1 MGRSEVCHPTEEV
14 EVTIPECDEG
24 VPAEDDG
31 LAPVGG
37 FGELGEHDPSDTG
50 LKTMD
55 DTDEIEINL
64 SPTVINT
71 PIILCILITRIATG
85 H

>member
-1 MGRSEVCHPTEEV
+1 MCRSEVRHPTEEV
-14 EVTIPECDEG
+14 EVTIPESDEG

-37 FGELGEHDPSDTG
+37 FRELGEHDPSDAG
-50 LKTMD
+50 LDTID
-55 DTDEIEINL
+55 DTDGVEIDV

-71 PIILCILITRIATG
+71 PIILWILITRIATG

>member
-1 MGRSEVCHPTEEV
+1 MCRSKVRHPAEEV
-14 EVTIPECDEG
+14 EVTIPESDEG

-50 LKTMD
+50 LKTID
-55 DTDEIEINL
+55 DTDEVTIVV

>member
-37 FGELGEHDPSDTG
+37 FGEFGEHDPSDTG
-50 LKTMD
+50 L
-55 DTDEIEINL
+55 DTIDNKDGVTIVV

-71 PIILCILITRIATG
+71 PIIL
-85 H
+85 

>member
-1 MGRSEVCHPTEEV
+1 MCRSEVRHPTEEV
-14 EVTIPECDEG
+14 EVTIPESDEG

-50 LKTMD
+50 LD
-55 DTDEIEINL
+55 IIGV
-64 SPTVINT
+64 VIQME
-71 PIILCILITRIATG
+71 L
-85 H
+85 

>member
-1 MGRSEVCHPTEEV
+1 MCRSEVCHPTEEV

-37 FGELGEHDPSDTG
+37 FGELGEHDSSDTG
-50 LKTMD
+50 LDTID
-55 DTDEIEINL
+55 NTHDTDV

-71 PIILCILITRIATG
+71 PIIL
-85 H
+85 